1 MREEA
6 KNGMMPNGQNFQT
19 MPSTPGNGPMT
30 NPSTPAH
37 QRQQQQQ
44 MSQTMNVSYFQS
56 QNIYQKLKHFLR
68 KPLPPR
74 QTRK

>member
-44 MSQTMNVSYFQS
+44 QMSQTMNVSQYVLTASFQE
-56 QNIYQKLKHFLR
+56 
-68 KPLPPR
+68 
-74 QTRK
+74 QTFIKKTSSTQTK